1 MNNKELQP
9 SRTLN
14 GNDLTTISN
23 FNLPKNGVLLAS
35 QSSNSA
41 MAMSSQSKSNSQFRV
56 SLANKPRTN
65 AFSSGFSQG
74 IITAGKRSLRSL
86 SRASG

>member
-1 MNNKELQP
+1 MPLNHKELQP

-41 MAMSSQSKSNSQFRV
+41 MAMSS
-56 SLANKPRTN
+56 
-65 AFSSGFSQG
+65 
-74 IITAGKRSLRSL
+74 
-86 SRASG
+86 